1 MFTEN
6 QVTELG
12 KPIDPKRVSKD
23 NKGFSHLEAWD
34 VRRRLTEIF
43 GHGGWSTEIR
53 SVELVSEDNGG
64 GKWTVIYRVHGT
76 LVIGSTIYEDVAVG
90 GAVNQPSRVD
100 AHDNALKSAASGAL
114 KRCAVNLGDQFGLS
128 LYNNG
133 SVKQVVN
140 APESTGHAPRQSSNP
155 RAVETNKKDIAAVI
169 IDLASAVTK
178 EQLTAKWTAVN
189 NDYKNQLYTDSQWKT
204 FAAAVD
210 KHKARILKLEQQ
222 QAEMNLDAELA
233 STVGVNEV

>member
-6 QVTELG
+6 QLKELA

-53 SVELVSEDNGG
+53 SVDQVSESDSN

-76 LVIGSTIYEDVAVG
+76 LVIDNVIYEDVAVG

-128 LYNNG
+128 LYNHG
-133 SVKQVVN
+133 STKQVVN
-140 APESTGHAPRQSSNP
+140 APYDG
-155 RAVETNKKDIAAVI
+155 AVAERSAAENQKKDISVAI
-169 IDLASAVTK
+169 IDLASATTK
-178 EQLTAKWTAVN
+178 PQLTEKWAAVN
-189 NDYKNQLYTDSQWKT
+189 VDFKNNLYTDSQWKT
-204 FAAAVD
+204 FAAAVE
-210 KHKARILKLEQQ
+210 KHKNRILKLEAS
-222 QAEMNLDAELA
+222 QAEANLDIELETA
-233 STVGVNEV
+233 QAGGVNEV